1 MSVSSLVCASA
12 AGGQPRARSRNR
24 ADPLT
29 SVRRMAASSG
39 MTSRSSG
46 HREWNNSR
54 ARGRQ
59 SSMRGSGAR
68 IRLRDRDSAT
78 PVATAA
84 SLRRGRPHRA
94 RQRPGSHAP
103 RGQPGGDTTGRRD
116 GRAGATAHRRG
127 SGAAGLLARGESCR
141 RRPRPLRLAPD
152 AGRRRHRAGLSSRAR
167 QLGPGDRHRSR
178 ARARRPCVRG
188 PEAAEARGRALPRE
202 PRLAARAG
210 KGRLHPAEIRRLQG
224 RRRRALCHPA
234 PGARCIVNQMKAPRP
249 RPTPAPRRQDAPPA
263 PDLTG
268 DATARLAAVVGA
280 SDDAIVT
287 ETLDGII
294 TSWNHAAERMYGWP
308 ASAALGRPVTLIIPP
323 ERYGEE
329 ADVLARVRG
338 GEGVDHFETVRVT
351 KDGHLVDISLTVW
364 QVRDSTGRI
373 VGASKIA
380 RDITERRRV
389 EEERRQLLS
398 RERGAREE
406 AERANRAKDEFL
418 AVVSHELRTPLNGV
432 FGWARMLQSADVD
445 EPTRQ
450 RALAAIVRGAAAQV
464 RLIEDLLDV
473 SRVVTG
479 NLRLDLRLVDLRNV
493 IEAALE
499 TVLPAAAAKHIEII
513 EELDPSPA
521 TVMGAADRLQQVL
534 WNLLMNAVK
543 FTPRRGRARV
553 GLRRGET
560 AAEITVTDSGEGIGP
575 DVLPYVFD
583 RFRQEDSSSTRAHA
597 GLGLG
602 LALVRH
608 IVELHGGSVT
618 AESPGKGR
626 GATFVVRLPLAPPA
640 RGDGP

>member
-1 MSVSSLVCASA
+1 
-12 AGGQPRARSRNR
+12 
-24 ADPLT
+24 
-29 SVRRMAASSG
+29 MAASSG

-46 HREWNNSR
+46 HRESNNSR

-152 AGRRRHRAGLSSRAR
+152 ASGRRHRAGLSSRTR

-188 PEAAEARGRALPRE
+188 PEAAEARGRDLSRQ

-210 KGRLHPAEIRRLQG
+210 KGRLHPAGIRRLH
-224 RRRRALCHPA
+224 RRPRRALRHHTR
-234 PGARCIVNQMKAPRP
+234 GARCIVNQMKAPRP
-249 RPTPAPRRQDAPPA
+249 RPTPAPRRPDAPTQ

-268 DATARLAAVVGA
+268 DAAARLAAIVDA
-280 SDDAIVT
+280 SDDAIVSK
-287 ETLDGII
+287 TLNGMI
-294 TSWNHAAERMYGWP
+294 TSWNHAAERMFGWT
-308 ASAALGRPVTLIIPP
+308 AAEAIGQPITLIVP
-323 ERYGEE
+323 EERRAEEDEVIARIRRGE
-329 ADVLARVRG
+329 RV
-338 GEGVDHFETVRVT
+338 EHFDTVRITRDRRLIDVSVT
-351 KDGHLVDISLTVW
+351 VSP
-364 QVRDSTGRI
+364 VRDSAGGI

-380 RDITERRRV
+380 RDITERRRI

-499 TVLPAAAAKHIEII
+499 TVRPAAAAKHIEIV

-521 TVMGAADRLQQVL
+521 TVMGAPDRLQQVL